1 MDAGV
6 RAGRG
11 PGGPAR
17 AWAALLLVGALWL
30 PAPAAGAATAHGV
43 LPVPGAVVRSF
54 DPPDVPWGAGHRG
67 VDLAASDGA
76 VVVAPA
82 DGVVTFAEVLAG
94 RPVLVV
100 SHGELRSTF
109 EPVVATVA
117 VGTRVGRGQPVG
129 RLVAGHACPAPVCLH
144 WGVKR
149 GETYL
154 NPLGLLGR
162 EVRLVSDAEAAAIA
176 IGGSG

>member
-1 MDAGV
+1 M
-6 RAGRG
+6 RAL
-11 PGGPAR
+11 
-17 AWAALLLVGALWL
+17 WTLLLVLTLSLASS
-30 PAPAAGAATAHGV
+30 APAAGVVPTKGV
-43 LPVPGAVVRSF
+43 LPVSGTVARPF

-67 VDLAASDGA
+67 VDLAAPEGA

-100 SHGELRSTF
+100 SHGEVRSTF

-117 VGTRVGRGQPVG
+117 VGTRVTRGQPIG

-144 WGVKR
+144 WGLKR
-149 GETYL
+149 GEVYL
-154 NPLGLLGR
+154 NPLSLLGR
-162 EVRLVSDAEAAAIA
+162 EVRLLSDAEAAAIA
-176 IGGSG
+176 AGGSG